1 MFSARAIPVSLA
13 GLTASA
19 AASPSYA
26 AERKFAAPTADGAVS
41 SAASGLLEVTVSLAI
56 VLAAIFA
63 IAWFVRRARGFG
75 SRTRRQIEVLD
86 DLALGVKERAVLVRV
101 AGKTLLLG
109 VAPGQ
114 VRALHAFGPED
125 AASLS
130 VAPDSSAA
138 SDPSSRTPSFA
149 ELLRRSMGR

>member
-1 MFSARAIPVSLA
+1 MFSARSTLVSLA
-13 GLTASA
+13 GLTATA
-19 AASPSYA
+19 AASRAYT
-26 AERKFAAPTADGAVS
+26 AERKFAAPAADDVVS
-41 SAASGLLEVTVSLAI
+41 SAAGGLLEVTISLAI

-63 IAWFVRRARGFG
+63 IAWFARRARSFG

-86 DLALGVKERAVLVRV
+86 DLPLGVKERAVLVRV

-130 VAPDSSAA
+130 VEPDSSAV
-138 SDPSSRTPSFA
+138 SDPASRTPSFA
-149 ELLRRSMGR
+149 ALLRRSMGR